1 MAEKQYRTCVRMS
14 EKEYQMLRRKSRDAG
29 LSMNQ
34 YLLRQLRE
42 NPPQCY
48 RKDEIHELV
57 EELNQSG
64 RIINGIARDFNSSCG
79 TENQLEEVK
88 ARLQAAISRV
98 HAVRE
103 MGYPYAV

>member
-1 MAEKQYRTCVRMS
+1 MADKRYRTCVRMS

-48 RKDEIHELV
+48 RTNEVSKLV

-64 RIINGIARDFNSSCG
+64 RIINGIARDFNSGCG

-88 ARLQAAISRV
+88 AQLMAAISRI

>member
-42 NPPQCY
+42 NPPRCY

-57 EELNQSG
+57 EKLNRSG
-64 RIINGIARDFNSSCG
+64 RVINGIARDFNSGCG

-88 ARLQAAISRV
+88 AQLMAAISRI
-98 HAVRE
+98 HTVRE
-103 MGYPYAV
+103 MGYLYVV